1 MPEALNTY
9 KPNSLEQLKKKLAP
23 GSGGYIPWS

>member
-1 MPEALNTY
+1 MPEALNTHE
-9 KPNSLEQLKKKLAP
+9 PNSLEQLKKLAP